1 MNEVNYTQLSF
12 FHNTTNLRGEELK
25 LARLKANG
33 EVMQVL
39 QFFREH
45 PGEHFTPYDVRRA
58 LFSDPLKI
66 SNVKRSITDL
76 TTIQPPFLIKTD
88 LMKEGDRGSL
98 NHTWKL
104 A

>member
-1 MNEVNYTQLSF
+1 MKEANCTQLSF

-76 TTIQPPFLIKTD
+76 TTIEPPYLVKTTV
-88 LMKEGDRGSL
+88 MKEGDRGSL